1 MRIALVSESS
11 QVSKNQLVF
20 DVLKDTVLPLNHQVF
35 NYGMSEDDLD
45 YKISYVEAGLL
56 SAVLLN
62 SRAVDFVITGCGTGE
77 GACLAANI
85 YPNVYCGYVKDPS
98 DAFLFTQ
105 INSGN
110 AVSLPLAKEFGWC
123 AELNLRY
130 VFRELFSCEH
140 GLGYPPERGPVQK
153 EFRDIFYKVKGQVSK
168 DMGKILEDLDR
179 DILKRTFGEE
189 NFRSQY
195 FRYASDSPLKDYMA
209 GLL

>member
-168 DMGKILEDLDR
+168 DMGKILENLDR
-179 DILKRTFGEE
+179 DILKRTFGGE

-195 FRYASDSPLKDYMA
+195 FRYAPDSPLKDYMA